1 MSRAVR
7 ALPQQKRS
15 FVRRKNGRAQSKL
28 SRASE
33 QSNALERRERR
44 IGCTAKRFRAN
55 TTQLPLYQV
64 GYGGEFYE
72 RTAGGD
78 DKCVPVSVR
87 GSKVVKID
95 LVRSFEQFHSTLK
108 RAIRE
113 TNRLIYLR
121 IIRMALS
128 RSIPRSSSAV
138 NPTF

>member
-1 MSRAVR
+1 MAAGLYPIKAVKGIRAT
-7 ALPQQKRS
+7 
-15 FVRRKNGRAQSKL
+15 NG
-28 SRASE
+28 
-33 QSNALERRERR
+33 LERRERR
-44 IGCTAKRFRAN
+44 IGCTSKRFRAN
-55 TTQLPLYQV
+55 TTQLPFYQV
-64 GYGGEFYE
+64 GYVGEFYE
-72 RTAGGD
+72 RTAGED

-95 LVRSFEQFHSTLK
+95 LVRSFEEFHSTLK

-113 TNRLIYLR
+113 TIRLIYLR

>member
-33 QSNALERRERR
+33 QSNGLERRERR
-44 IGCTAKRFRAN
+44 IGCTSKRLRAN

-108 RAIRE
+108 RE
-113 TNRLIYLR
+113 TIRLIYLR